1 VTPQAALRARSF
13 ALFAPLSIAAVLVAA
28 CPKGKG
34 GEGDVDAAPSSS
46 SSNEATNAS
55 VSAWSPAPSTSFEDD
70 ASIASGDDPLDV
82 DEEGDAT
89 IGDADAGDASDA
101 DAKKRV
107 DASDD
112 APLMGTKT
120 YPDEEPQSGFR
131 YVTSDAAKVHKAP
144 KDGKAFVS
152 LQRGSQVWL
161 LGRYYDWYRI
171 KFEDPSLGVV
181 RQGWIFFT
189 NVIGPKMKTC
199 PESWIHHDDN
209 GGWCER
215 ECTKNTDCKALPGW
229 KCSGT
234 GCFYAVQP

>member
-1 VTPQAALRARSF
+1 M
-13 ALFAPLSIAAVLVAA
+13 
-28 CPKGKG
+28 
-34 GEGDVDAAPSSS
+34 
-46 SSNEATNAS
+46 
-55 VSAWSPAPSTSFEDD
+55 
-70 ASIASGDDPLDV
+70 PLDIV
-82 DEEGDAT
+82 EDCEAIFHDAT
-89 IGDADAGDASDA
+89 DASDA
-101 DAKKRV
+101 DAKKRI
-107 DASDD
+107 DAADD

-120 YPDEEPQSGFR
+120 YPDEEPQTGFR

-152 LQRGSQVWL
+152 LQRGTQVWL

-181 RQGWIFFT
+181 RQGWIYFL
-189 NVIGPKMKTC
+189 NVVGPKMKTC

-215 ECTKNTDCKALPGW
+215 ECNKNTDCKALPGW

-234 GCFYAVQP
+234 GCFYAVVQ